1 MSAQLPKISPF
12 AFVNRRTRYDV
23 VCSRLRF
30 DYAAYAANSCIEIEV
45 RPSSLPPWPPLDLP
59 NSTPSINTTK
69 KENPTSLVQIFQGTR
84 MQNKPL
90 EYIRL
95 AHTCQLKFYCQS
107 AIETL
112 LARIENLKFKF
123 EKKNVCLTR
132 TIVVQFDW
140 MLPSL
145 SFKFE
150 IQRISIPTF
159 SLVERG
165 PV

>member
-69 KENPTSLVQIFQGTR
+69 KGTLHHWCRFFQGTR

-95 AHTCQLKFYCQS
+95 YMSAQFYCQS
-107 AIETL
+107 LLVYSTILVYVHTYTIRLAIRSSL
-112 LARIENLKFKF
+112 RKKNLKFKF
-123 EKKNVCLTR
+123 KTCV
-132 TIVVQFDW
+132 
-140 MLPSL
+140 
-145 SFKFE
+145 
-150 IQRISIPTF
+150 
-159 SLVERG
+159 
-165 PV
+165 